1 MASGL
6 YILALHYMKTK
17 EQFQRELGLNLRR
30 LRMEKSWSIEKL
42 ALESGLTYSQVGRIE
57 LGRRNPTAFTLYII
71 SNTLRVN
78 TADIFKLD

>member
-1 MASGL
+1 
-6 YILALHYMKTK
+6 MKTK